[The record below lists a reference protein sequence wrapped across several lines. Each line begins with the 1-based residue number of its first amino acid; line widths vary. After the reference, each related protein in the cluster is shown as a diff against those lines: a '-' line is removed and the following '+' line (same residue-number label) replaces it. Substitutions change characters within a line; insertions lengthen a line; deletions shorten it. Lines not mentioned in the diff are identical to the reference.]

1 MPTPNPGESRADFVA
16 RCVRVVSEEEPE
28 SKMTYRLAKC
38 FGIFRQH
45 QKGGGNGKPKGDDR
59 KA

>member
-38 FGIFRQH
+38 YGIFRQH
-45 QKGGGNGKPKGDDR
+45 QKGKTKGDE
-59 KA
+59 K